1 MCRES
6 LNTAAAASL
15 DDLLVGADSPNS
27 VTSSPRNSGRSDGV
41 LRQTAVASVIA
52 VVSLTMACTGMR
64 SSAPTT
70 TEQQTRLEVRVGDT
84 VRILT
89 KYRERHSFKVTD
101 LTATS
106 LVGTAVTLSRDDSDK
121 SGTPIEVPYADL
133 ALVEV
138 KHVSA
143 VKTAGAA
150 VLVLFVAGMAVLAV
164 EGLPVGLLP
173 P

>member
-1 MCRES
+1 
-6 LNTAAAASL
+6 
-15 DDLLVGADSPNS
+15 
-27 VTSSPRNSGRSDGV
+27 
-41 LRQTAVASVIA
+41 
-52 VVSLTMACTGMR
+52 
-64 SSAPTT
+64 
-70 TEQQTRLEVRVGDT
+70 